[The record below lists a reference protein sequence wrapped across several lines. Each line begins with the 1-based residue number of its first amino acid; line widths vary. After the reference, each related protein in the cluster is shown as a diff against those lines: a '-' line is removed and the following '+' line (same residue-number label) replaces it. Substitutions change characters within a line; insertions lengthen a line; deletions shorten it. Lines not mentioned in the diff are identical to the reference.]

1 MICYNVSMKKEKYAY
16 VQYKEDY
23 SSKLWIYKCDETF
36 SANDIVEA
44 PICNYSYNNI
54 AIIKKIKFL
63 TNKQLPVEKDK
74 ILTISTKLDKQKYE
88 KFFHPLKY
96 MKSLPTALLVDSQPR
111 RAHYF
116 ATQSIVCYTLL
127 NGCLFCFA
135 FASKVFL
142 SVMH

>member
-1 MICYNVSMKKEKYAY
+1 MKGNESMKKIGVIFGGMSTEHE
-16 VQYKEDY
+16 VSI
-23 SSKLWIYKCDETF
+23 SSGT
-36 SANDIVEA
+36 S
-44 PICNYSYNNI
+44 
-54 AIIKKIKFL
+54 IIS
-63 TNKQLPVEKDK
+63 N
-74 ILTISTKLDKQKYE
+74 LDKQKYE